1 MGNVMKNKN
10 VQCDDIS
17 FAILINGFHKHGDIE
32 TAQSV
37 FDEAV
42 KQNKAN
48 KDVLEALSRMNND
61 KKLKQMKRRKNAF
74 LDIAMDDDV
83 LSIVDVW
90 RMIKFILLKMREL
103 DIERNVVIYGL
114 LFHLCGDAFGA
125 QNCKY
130 RVGKSFYNQMIAENV
145 QSSSLCYHNFLK
157 VGLCHFSVLE
167 PDKHKKE
174 EFAQWILSEMKKYKI
189 SISSQH
195 RLTLR
200 AHDIEIVDYGGMLEA
215 NS

>member
-74 LDIAMDDDV
+74 LDIAMDNDV

-145 QSSSLCYHNFLK
+145 QSSSLCY
-157 VGLCHFSVLE
+157 FSVLE

-189 SISSQH
+189 PISSQH

-200 AHDIEIVDYGGMLEA
+200 AHDIEIVDYGGMLEQ
-215 NS
+215 SS